1 MANSFTTQ
9 VLHEG
14 ARNVVIKLVGVLDTS
29 DLALTT
35 AVDVSTLT
43 CNGTRAAPAQVR
55 IDTLEY
61 EVGDQLSVQLL
72 WDATADVVAVALAG
86 RGEYYGRKF
95 AGLQNNAGAGKTGN
109 ILIKTTG
116 WAAGTQVFT
125 LVLEMVKQGPN
136 I

>member
-9 VLHEG
+9 ILHEG
-14 ARNVVIKLVGVLDTS
+14 ARNVVIKLVGILDTS

-43 CNGTRAAPAQVR
+43 CDGTRGAPSQVR

-61 EVGDQLSVQLL
+61 DVSDQLNVQLL
-72 WDATADVVAVALAG
+72 WDATTDVVAAALAG
-86 RGEYYGRKF
+86 RGENYGKKF
-95 AGLQNNAGAGKTGN
+95 SGLQNNAGTGKTGD
-109 ILIKTTG
+109 ILIRTTG
-116 WAAGTQVFT
+116 WAAGVQTFT
-125 LVLEMVKQGPN
+125 IVLEMVKQGPN

>member
-29 DLALTT
+29 DLGLST

-43 CNGTRAAPAQVR
+43 CNGTRPAPTQVR

-61 EVGDQLSVQLL
+61 DMSDQISVQLL
-72 WDATADVVAVALAG
+72 WDATADVVAAALAG
-86 RGEYYGRKF
+86 RGEYYGKRF
-95 AGLQNNAGAGKTGN
+95 SGLQNNAGAGKTGN

-116 WAAGTQVFT
+116 WAAGVQTFT

-136 I
+136 L

>member
-35 AVDVSTLT
+35 AVDVSLLN
-43 CNGTRAAPAQVR
+43 CAGTRPTPTQVR

-61 EVGDQLSVQLL
+61 DVSDQLCVQLY
-72 WDATADVVAVALAG
+72 WDATADVVAAALSG
-86 RGEYYGRKF
+86 RGEYYGKKF
-95 AGLQNNAGAGKTGN
+95 SGLQNNAGAGKTGN
-109 ILIKTTG
+109 VLIKTTG

-125 LVLEMVKQGPN
+125 LILEMVKQGPDL
-136 I
+136 

>member
-9 VLHEG
+9 ILHDG
-14 ARNVVIKLVGVLDTS
+14 ARNSVIKLVGLLDTS

-43 CNGTRAAPAQVR
+43 CSGTRPAPSQVR

-72 WDATADVVAVALAG
+72 WDATTDEVAVALAG
-86 RGEYYGRKF
+86 RGEYYGKKF
-95 AGLQNNAGAGKTGN
+95 AGLQNNADAGKTGN

-116 WAAGTQVFT
+116 WAAGVQVFT
-125 LVLEMVKQGPN
+125 LVLELVKQGPN
-136 I
+136 L